1 MFKGNIFYTNDED
14 LAMNMSYNK
23 GYIVIALVDNADT
36 RFSSS
41 QVRSILYLLP
51 PYIAFEQENLGNI
64 DEFKR
69 IYYNHLSRPETES
82 YLAILFK
89 ALYDGYNILI
99 FIDEDEMQLS
109 FPTSLFDF
117 LRYKYGLIV
126 GDENH
131 DCIFDVNYEDVI
143 RLTMYKYSQILAQD
157 VIDNIRFPIMDYS
170 ICNNLCDELHIKSNG
185 DPVKAVDEYIKKDRY
200 NYRVKTFVN
209 ETNCNWYI
217 KGEVK

>member
-1 MFKGNIFYTNDED
+1 
-14 LAMNMSYNK
+14 
-23 GYIVIALVDNADT
+23 
-36 RFSSS
+36 
-41 QVRSILYLLP
+41 
-51 PYIAFEQENLGNI
+51 
-64 DEFKR
+64 
-69 IYYNHLSRPETES
+69 
-82 YLAILFK
+82 
-89 ALYDGYNILI
+89 
-99 FIDEDEMQLS
+99 MQLS